1 MNLLQSYQENFIYLN
16 VKNVDQQI
24 LIITSTIIL
33 TDSALINL
41 YYFKGSKL

>member
-1 MNLLQSYQENFIYLN
+1 MNLLQLFQENYINLN

-24 LIITSTIIL
+24 LIITSIIIL

-41 YYFKGSKL
+41 YYF